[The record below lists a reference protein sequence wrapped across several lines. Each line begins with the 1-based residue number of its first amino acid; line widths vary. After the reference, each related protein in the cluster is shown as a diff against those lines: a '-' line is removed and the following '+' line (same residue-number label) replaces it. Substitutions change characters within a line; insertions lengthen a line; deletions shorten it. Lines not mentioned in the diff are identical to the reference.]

1 MHFRQ
6 DFDTRGKPVRAD
18 GVGRFFAAVF
28 ATALLAPAVGRAA
41 DVLATPPPPP
51 AAAAVVVP
59 ELYDPT
65 RWEVR
70 FGGFAHGVGS
80 VEKDTWDLNGEIVV
94 GSFFGRAPLGIWSP
108 LIPRLHAGVN
118 GNLSGRTSVVYAGF
132 LWTVPVTN
140 HFFVEAFLDGAA
152 HNGSLTGDA
161 THNEL
166 GCEAQFHVGASAG
179 YRFNP
184 QWSIMFTFD
193 HLSNGS
199 GIGLS
204 NCGRNKGLNNYGAR
218 IGYTF

>member
-1 MHFRQ
+1 VQ
-6 DFDTRGKPVRAD
+6 VLA
-18 GVGRFFAAVF
+18 GRFFAAVF
-28 ATALLAPAVGRAA
+28 GTALLLASAVSRAA
-41 DVLATPPPPP
+41 DVLAAPPPPP

-59 ELYDPT
+59 DLYDPT
-65 RWEVR
+65 RWEIR

-80 VEKDTWDLNGEIVV
+80 VEKETWDINGEIVV
-94 GSFFGRAPLGIWSP
+94 GSFFGRSPLGFWSP

-118 GNLSGRTSVVYAGF
+118 GNVNGRTSVIYAGL

-140 HFFVEAFLDGAA
+140 HFFVEAFLDAAA
-152 HNGSLTGDA
+152 HNGSLTGSPTQVA
-161 THNEL
+161 L

-204 NCGRNKGLNNYGAR
+204 NCGRNQGLNNYGAR